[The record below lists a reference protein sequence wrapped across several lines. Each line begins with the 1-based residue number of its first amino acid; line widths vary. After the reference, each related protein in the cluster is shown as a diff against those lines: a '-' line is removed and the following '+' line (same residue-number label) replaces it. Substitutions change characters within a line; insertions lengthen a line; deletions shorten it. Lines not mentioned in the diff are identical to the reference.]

1 MKIASFNEFTS
12 NLDLE
17 PIKFSLTQREDG
29 PNWSLNK
36 AETLEV
42 WYRRFLYL
50 SSIYKDK
57 VIVPSKDIDMF
68 WHTHILDTQKY
79 MLDCENLFGRY
90 IHHFPYFGMRGEKDR
105 NQLKKLFY
113 ETEELFLLHF
123 SESPVSVG
131 IADCGALCNE
141 PTPKFGYGA
150 LFSNERPTLTWAEH
164 AKGLI

>member
-29 PNWSLNK
+29 PNWPLNK

-105 NQLKKLFY
+105 NQLKKSFH

>member
-1 MKIASFNEFTS
+1 MKIASFNKFTS

-50 SSIYKDK
+50 SSIYNEK
-57 VIVPSKDIDMF
+57 VLVPSKDIDMF

-90 IHHFPYFGMRGEKDR
+90 VHHFPYFGMRGEKDR
-105 NQLKKLFY
+105 NHLKKSFY

-131 IADCGALCNE
+131 ISDCGALCNE

-150 LFSNERPTLTWAEH
+150 LFSNERPTLTWAGR
-164 AKGLI
+164 AKGVI

>member
-1 MKIASFNEFTS
+1 MKIASFNEFTN

-50 SSIYKDK
+50 SSIYNDK
-57 VIVPSKDIDMF
+57 VLVPSKDIDMF

-105 NQLKKLFY
+105 NQLKKSFH

-141 PTPKFGYGA
+141 PTPKFGYGL
-150 LFSNERPTLTWAEH
+150 LFSNERPTLTWTEPT
-164 AKGLI
+164 KGAI